1 MESWLTEDT
10 GNIEVFRAYFT
21 TSRRDGSV
29 PGGGVFI
36 CVRYSIA
43 CTELWVDEDYEI
55 IAVEVKGLVPKHTWE
70 IIAICRAPNGDMS
83 AIERL
88 ASCTV

>member
-1 MESWLTEDT
+1 MLKYS
-10 GNIEVFRAYFT
+10 GPIFT
-21 TSRRDGSV
+21 TFRKERSV

-36 CVRYSIA
+36 CVRNCIA

-55 IAVEVKGLVPKHTWE
+55 IAVEVKGLDPKHTWE

-88 ASCTV
+88 ASRTVQHYRR